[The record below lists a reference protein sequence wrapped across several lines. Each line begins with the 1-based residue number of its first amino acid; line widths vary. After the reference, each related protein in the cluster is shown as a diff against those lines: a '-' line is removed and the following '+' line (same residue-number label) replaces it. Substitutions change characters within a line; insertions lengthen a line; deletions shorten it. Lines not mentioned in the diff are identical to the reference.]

1 MKKVIVFLMV
11 AFFALTGCD
20 AVQKLAKDG
29 MAKAQEAAENYVNKE
44 TGTGTI
50 DDYNAVK
57 GDKQK
62 MECCLPHLSTLNKMA
77 DEQKITAEERDSRK
91 QKVHEYYDEFKE
103 GKIDRAQF
111 DEKCKELT
119 K

>member
-1 MKKVIVFLMV
+1 MKKAAILLMV
-11 AFFALTGCD
+11 AFFAFTGCD

-29 MAKAQEAAENYVNKE
+29 IEKAKVAAENYVDKE
-44 TGTGTI
+44 TGSGTM
-50 DDYNAVK
+50 DDYNAIK

-62 MECCLPHLSTLNKMA
+62 VECCLPHLSTLNKMA
-77 DEQKITAEERDSRK
+77 DDQKITIEERDARK
-91 QKVHEYYDEFKE
+91 QKVHEYYSEMTE

>member
-77 DEQKITAEERDSRK
+77 DEQKSLKPNLVASKDKICPLQK
-91 QKVHEYYDEFKE
+91 Q
-103 GKIDRAQF
+103 I
-111 DEKCKELT
+111 
-119 K
+119 